1 MNGGY
6 FQAYAEID
14 LSKTSK
20 QTISGLYETAKKA
33 VASGKPIILYCAN
46 YDGKKSTPIQV
57 FGWLDGTTYIFSS
70 SVLQVFIANDD
81 GVTVALN
88 SAIPTE

>member
-20 QTISGLYETAKKA
+20 QTISGIYETAKKA
-33 VASGKPIILYCAN
+33 VASGKPIILYGAN

-70 SVLQVFIANDD
+70 SVLQVYIANDN

-88 SAIPTE
+88 SAIPTA

>member
-14 LSKTSK
+14 LSKATK
-20 QTISGLYETAKKA
+20 QTISGIYETAKKA
-33 VASGKPIILYCAN
+33 VASGKPIILYGAD

-70 SVLQVFIANDD
+70 SVLQVYIADDD

>member
-6 FQAYAEID
+6 FQVYAEID

-33 VASGKPIILYCAN
+33 VASGKPIILYGAN

-57 FGWLDGTTYIFSS
+57 FGRLDGTTYIFSS

-81 GVTVALN
+81 GVTVAFN

>member
-33 VASGKPIILYCAN
+33 VASGKPIILYGAN
-46 YDGKKSTPIQV
+46 YDGRKSTPIQV

>member
-20 QTISGLYETAKKA
+20 QTISGIYETAKKA
-33 VASGKPIILYCAN
+33 VASGKPIILYGAN

-70 SVLQVFIANDD
+70 SVLQVYIANDN

>member
-20 QTISGLYETAKKA
+20 QTISGVYEIAKKA
-33 VASGKPIILYCAN
+33 VASGKPIILYGAN

-70 SVLQVFIANDD
+70 SVLQVYIANDD
-81 GVTVALN
+81 GVTVAVN

>member
-33 VASGKPIILYCAN
+33 VASGKPIILYGAN

-70 SVLQVFIANDD
+70 SVLQVYIANDD